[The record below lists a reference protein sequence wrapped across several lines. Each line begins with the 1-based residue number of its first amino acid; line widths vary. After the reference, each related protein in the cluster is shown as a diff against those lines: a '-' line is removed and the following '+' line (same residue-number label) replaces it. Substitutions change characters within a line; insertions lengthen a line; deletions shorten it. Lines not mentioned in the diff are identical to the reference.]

1 MTRILIFIIL
11 AFSVL
16 GNKSRPLKSTKKA
29 IESIQPF
36 VIKDTEVLKHK
47 FEKNEKDVFIILLTK
62 DSKLSTDVIIG
73 LQPLT
78 FGLKDFNFS
87 VFFCGEEKFCFSYFN
102 FKNQPDI
109 RFYPVATNPKRDFI
123 SHSISNVGTAESD
136 VLKAFFSRHVQ
147 PIQLEKKLSEID
159 SEFIQKMIT
168 HSVHLG
174 ERIVYFCK
182 DDFPDERVIEK
193 ILKST
198 STIVGVKLL
207 DCDSPHQL
215 ADSYLIDF
223 LSRRFLD
230 NKHKMVLVKYENAE
244 HAVFDKEPNEPNLKE
259 FVDKNHKLFLRPL
272 TSKYISHIMENNIPA
287 IFIFLENNSEK
298 KLKDFKEVALK
309 HSEEKKM
316 LFFFSFV
323 TKSKEKLTEIEYN
336 SKYFRQIL
344 GITSTDVPCVRI
356 LHFTENHETKKYLP
370 LSQDINEQS
379 IEEFVISFKR
389 NSLSNYKKTSLPES
403 LTTLQLYSSY
413 VENFNQNIFK
423 PGPNQKN
430 LFLFIYGDLFDCPE
444 CEAELSNFQSVI
456 EEKIKANP
464 SLQLKI
470 RFAAANAMR
479 EELDD
484 YIPNKLPILVYFS
497 FGENSRAPQN
507 FFFKKRDFGVMID
520 LVLTGQNLETNKSF
534 LNINSADL
542 DGDL

>member
-1 MTRILIFIIL
+1 MTKILIFIIL

-16 GNKSRPLKSTKKA
+16 GNMSRTLKSTKKA
-29 IESIQPF
+29 IESIQHF
-36 VIKDTEVLKHK
+36 VIKDTEELKHK
-47 FEKNEKDVFIILLTK
+47 FEKNEKDIFIILLKK
-62 DSKLSTDVIIG
+62 DSKLTTDVIFG
-73 LQPLT
+73 LQPLS

-87 VFFCGEEKFCFSYFN
+87 IYFCGEDKFCSSYFN
-102 FKNQPDI
+102 SKNQPDI
-109 RFYPVATNPKRDFI
+109 RFYPVAKNPKKDFV
-123 SHSISNVGTAESD
+123 SHSISEVRTTESD

-159 SEFIQKMIT
+159 SEFTQKMIT

-182 DDFPDERVIEK
+182 DDFPDEKVLQT
-193 ILKST
+193 ILKNT

-207 DCDSPHQL
+207 DCDSKHQL
-215 ADSYLIDF
+215 ADSYLINF
-223 LSRRFLD
+223 LSRRLLD

-244 HAVFDKEPNEPNLKE
+244 HAVFDKEPNEQNLKD

-272 TSKYISHIMENNIPA
+272 TSKYISYIMENNNPSI
-287 IFIFLENNSEK
+287 IIFLDENSQS

-309 HSEEKKM
+309 HSEEKKN

-323 TKSKEKLTEIEYN
+323 TKSKKKLTEIEYN

-356 LHFTENHETKKYLP
+356 LHFTQSHETKKYLP

-379 IEEFVISFKR
+379 INDFIISFKQ
-389 NSLSNYKKTSLPES
+389 NSLSNYKKTSLSES

-423 PGPNQKN
+423 PGSNQKN

-444 CEAELSNFQSVI
+444 CEAELSNFQSVV
-456 EEKIKANP
+456 EEKTKANP
-464 SLQLKI
+464 SLQLKL

-497 FGENSRAPQN
+497 FVCRMLLAFVFYYAVFCLFFC
-507 FFFKKRDFGVMID
+507 FFFF
-520 LVLTGQNLETNKSF
+520 
-534 LNINSADL
+534 
-542 DGDL
+542 